1 MIDYNSK
8 NVTQLADGVFLCHEV
23 FDNFL
28 WTNIRNWLDMSEN
41 WRYVRETNPTS
52 DATFAPGYFVTKI
65 YDFDPN
71 DYEFVIPVPDIHKG
85 ILTPFLDFVRGDSP
99 MGRLPLRLK
108 ANLYTRQEENMQHE
122 KHVDYFDYERTEL
135 FQRTTPWLSK
145 MPITNMVYM
154 VNDNDGGTEI
164 LDTDQ
169 GDIMVPSKQNTAV
182 IFENRYWHRSSIC
195 TDKKCRLTIN
205 FNFV

>member
-8 NVTQLADGVFLCHEV
+8 NVTQLADGVFLCREV
-23 FDNFL
+23 FDTVL
-28 WTNIRNWLDMSEN
+28 WTNIRNWLDMTES

-65 YDFDPN
+65 YDFDTN
-71 DYEFVIPVPDIHKG
+71 DYDLVLPTPEIHKG
-85 ILTPFLDFVRGDSP
+85 LFVPFLNFVRGDSL

-108 ANLYTRQEENMQHE
+108 ANLYPRQEKRMQHE
-122 KHVDYFDYERTEL
+122 KHVDYFDYEKSE
-135 FQRTTPWLSK
+135 TTPWLAK

-195 TDKKCRLTIN
+195 TDKKARLTIN

>member
-1 MIDYNSK
+1 MDEYK
-8 NVTQLADGVFLCHEV
+8 KLVRHVRKLA
-23 FDNFL
+23 
-28 WTNIRNWLDMSEN
+28 
-41 WRYVRETNPTS
+41 YVRETNPTS

-71 DYEFVIPVPDIHKG
+71 DYEFVIPVPDNIYKG
-85 ILTPFLDFVRGDSP
+85 ILTPFADFVRGDSP

-108 ANLYTRQEENMQHE
+108 ANLYPRQEENMQHE
-122 KHVDYFDYERTEL
+122 KHVDYFDYEKSERA
-135 FQRTTPWLSK
+135 PWLTK

>member
-1 MIDYNSK
+1 M
-8 NVTQLADGVFLCHEV
+8 C
-23 FDNFL
+23 
-28 WTNIRNWLDMSEN
+28 IRDRL
-41 WRYVRETNPTS
+41 PT
-52 DATFAPGYFVTKI
+52 P
-65 YDFDPN
+65 
-71 DYEFVIPVPDIHKG
+71 EIHKG
-85 ILTPFLDFVRGDSP
+85 LFVPFLNFVRGDSL

-108 ANLYTRQEENMQHE
+108 ANLYPRQEKRMQHE
-122 KHVDYFDYERTEL
+122 KHVDYFDYEKSE
-135 FQRTTPWLSK
+135 TTPWLAK

-195 TDKKCRLTIN
+195 TDKKARLTIN